1 MRRLELIQ
9 PILRPAELES
19 LKHMEFG
26 GWSTRVLDA
35 TWPISEGATGMQAA
49 LQRICTE
56 ATAAIE
62 AGYEFIV
69 LSDRNQG
76 GHAAALTALLT
87 FTSLSSVTSYSGGS
101 SEALLHSWTLVAQM
115 YSLSDSACLLGHQQA
130 RSTTF

>member
-9 PILRPAELES
+9 PILRPGQLEA
-19 LKHMEFG
+19 LKRMEYG
-26 GWSTRVLDA
+26 GWSTKVLDA
-35 TWPISEGATGMQAA
+35 TWPISEGAPGMEAA

-76 GHAAALTALLT
+76 RHAAAVILLLIV
-87 FTSLSSVTSYSGGS
+87 FAPAV
-101 SEALLHSWTLVAQM
+101 SWTITQGTFQRLIN
-115 YSLSDSACLLGHQQA
+115 SRACGHMI
-130 RSTTF
+130 